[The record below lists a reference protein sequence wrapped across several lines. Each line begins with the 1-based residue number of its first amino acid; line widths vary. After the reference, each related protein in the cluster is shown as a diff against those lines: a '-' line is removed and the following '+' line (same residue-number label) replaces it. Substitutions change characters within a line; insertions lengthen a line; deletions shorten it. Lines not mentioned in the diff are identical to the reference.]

1 MKRFQTL
8 LACVALI
15 VIATAC
21 ASSRAYDLPTATF
34 QAQRSSATI
43 SAPMIYVANTFSSN
57 GSHGSFL
64 GFANDA
70 NGNVPPVVKI
80 LGKHTE
86 VGEWGGVDTSVAVDK
101 RGRFYINS
109 GYEDTVG
116 VWPAGSNG
124 DVKSATSFDV
134 DCDDFTSE
142 PVVIVLDDTGHIWY
156 SCFQGSG
163 GAGGIATS
171 AIYELP
177 RIPTNAAGYNRIRP
191 IRQINGPNTG
201 LNAISSIALNPKG
214 EVSVEEYSGAIQT
227 FAATAKGDVPPLY
240 TLSGYKTRLGDAG
253 GIRYDSRGRLL
264 ACSNKHRARI
274 LTFAPGARG
283 NVAPISSLFVPGC
296 SGITLDSRD
305 NIYIVSATSIME
317 YAARAT
323 GSANPIRVIS
333 GDLTGLTNAWTIALG
348 R

>member
-1 MKRFQTL
+1 MKHFQ
-8 LACVALI
+8 VALVCI
-15 VIATAC
+15 ALPVIATAC
-21 ASSRAYDLPTATF
+21 SIGRTSDLPTASTEV
-34 QAQRSSATI
+34 QRSSAAT

-64 GFANDA
+64 GFASDA

-109 GYEDTVG
+109 GYENTVG

-124 DVKSATSFDV
+124 DVKPATSFDV

-156 SCFQGSG
+156 SCFQGST
-163 GAGGIATS
+163 GASGLATS

-177 RIPTNAAGYNRIRP
+177 RISTNATGHNSIRP

-214 EVSVEEYSGAIQT
+214 EVSVEEYDGAVQT

-240 TLSGYKTRLGDAG
+240 TLSGYKTSLGIAG

-264 ACSNKHRARI
+264 ACSNKHRPRI

-296 SGITLDSRD
+296 SSITLDSQD

-317 YAARAT
+317 YAAGAT

-333 GDLTGLTNAWTIALG
+333 GNLTGLTNAWTITLG
-348 R
+348 H